1 MKTIKSNKAY
11 LNKLL
16 LESTSKRDVKLY
28 EKFIGVLT
36 ALEQKE
42 CSEDQRDLI
51 EKKLEIL
58 DLDQET
64 KHRKKIIKKGYSEFV
79 GYLQTEFSWILKDY
93 YANYGLSIGMVF
105 GLALGTS
112 IFRDSG
118 SSATGMCFG
127 MLIGYFIGQNMD
139 KKAAKENKVL
149 SVA

>member
-1 MKTIKSNKAY
+1 MRTLKSNKEY

-16 LESTSKRDVKLY
+16 LETTSKREVKLY

-42 CSEDQRDLI
+42 LSEDQRDLI

-58 DLDQET
+58 ALDQET
-64 KHRKKIIKKGYSEFV
+64 KNRKKIIKKGYSELV
-79 GYLQTEFSWILKDY
+79 SYLQTEFSWILKDY
-93 YANYGLSIGMVF
+93 YSNYGLSIGMVL